1 MNVAAQRRPAAC
13 ARSGI
18 ALKLCLRIAA
28 QQGDVMDRRRF
39 LVGSS
44 GALAGALLLPR
55 AGFAADTGLPEG
67 TVASSVLDALPGKR
81 PLVKRTWRPPN
92 YETPTALFREAYT
105 PNDAFYVR
113 WHSAVPEVAL
123 ADWRLRIGGPAAR
136 HSREYSHEEIVR
148 RFKRAEV
155 TAVNQC
161 SGNRRGLFSPHV
173 PGVQWG
179 YGAMGNAVWG
189 GVRLKDVLEDA
200 GIGPGAVEVVANG
213 ADAPPLTGPDFV
225 KSLPVW
231 KALDPDTLLAFE
243 MNGQPLPAW
252 NGFPARIVAPGWTAT
267 YWIKAVTDL
276 TITDKAFD
284 GFWMK
289 TAYRVPK
296 GMFGASGF
304 ESQDTEQNSPITNI
318 KVNSLIV
325 DPAPGTA
332 LPAGKR
338 LAVMGIAWDGG
349 SGIRRVEVSLDGGAS
364 WRDAKLG
371 RDLGRYSW
379 RQWRYEFRP
388 QAGTV
393 TVLARAFA
401 ADGSTQP
408 DQLVHNPAGYHH
420 NVVHRVEY
428 HVA

>member
-1 MNVAAQRRPAAC
+1 MDVAAQRLPAAC
-13 ARSGI
+13 ARACI
-18 ALKLCLRIAA
+18 ALKLSLRVAA
-28 QQGDVMDRRRF
+28 EQGDAMDRRRF

-55 AGFAADTGLPEG
+55 AGFAADTGLPAG

-81 PLVKRTWRPPN
+81 PLIKRTWRPPN

-113 WHSAVPEVAL
+113 WHSPVPDVAL
-123 ADWRLRIGGPAAR
+123 ADWRLRIGGTAAQ
-136 HSREYSHEEIVR
+136 HQREYSHDEIVR

-213 ADAPPLTGPDFV
+213 ADAPPLSGPDFV
-225 KSLPVW
+225 KSLPMW

-276 TITDKAFD
+276 TVTDKAFD

-304 ESQDTEQNSPITNI
+304 ESQDTEQNSPITSI
-318 KVNSLIV
+318 RVNSLII
-325 DPAPGTA
+325 DPAPGSA
-332 LPAGKR
+332 LPAGQHVE
-338 LAVMGIAWDGG
+338 VMGIAWDGG
-349 SGIRRVEVSLDGGAS
+349 SGIRRVEVSVDGGAN

-379 RQWRYEFRP
+379 RQWRYAFKP

-401 ADGSTQP
+401 GDGSTQAE
-408 DQLVHNPAGYHH
+408 QLVHNPAGYHH
-420 NVVHRVEY
+420 NVVQRVEY

>member
-1 MNVAAQRRPAAC
+1 
-13 ARSGI
+13 
-18 ALKLCLRIAA
+18 
-28 QQGDVMDRRRF
+28 MDRRRF

-55 AGFAADTGLPEG
+55 AGFAADTGLPAG

-81 PLVKRTWRPPN
+81 PLIKRTWRPPN
-92 YETPTALFREAYT
+92 YETPTSLFREAYT

-113 WHSAVPEVAL
+113 WHSPVPDMAL
-123 ADWRLRIGGPAAR
+123 ADWRLRIGGPAAQNK
-136 HSREYSHEEIVR
+136 REYGYDEIVR

-200 GIGPGAVEVVANG
+200 GIAPGAVEVVANG
-213 ADAPPLTGPDFV
+213 ADAPPLSGPDFV

-231 KALDPDTLLAFE
+231 KALDPDMLLAFE

-276 TITDKAFD
+276 TVTDKAFD

-296 GMFGASGF
+296 GMFGPSGF
-304 ESQDTEQNSPITNI
+304 ESQDTEQNSPITSI

-325 DPAPGTA
+325 DPAPGA
-332 LPAGKR
+332 VLPAGKR
-338 LAVMGIAWDGG
+338 VAVMGIAWDGG
-349 SGIRRVEVSLDGGAS
+349 SGVRRVEVSVDGGAN

-379 RQWRYEFRP
+379 RQWHYQFKP

-393 TVLARAFA
+393 AVLARAFA
-401 ADGSTQP
+401 ADGATQP
-408 DQLVHNPAGYHH
+408 EQLVHNPAGYHH
-420 NVVHRVEY
+420 NVVQRVEY